1 MKMRPLYM
9 FLKVYAPI
17 CLRIY
22 FRKIRVI
29 GRENVPLKGA
39 VIFASNHQNAFMDP
53 VLIACETF
61 QKPWFLTRASIFNS
75 SISKLLWTSL
85 AMVPIYRI
93 RDGVNSVKKNE
104 EVIEDSN
111 KLLGNQG
118 SLVMFVEG
126 NHDMRWSLRPLKKG
140 VARMAF
146 AAEENAGF
154 TLGLKIVPTGLQ
166 YEDHQRFRSEL
177 LVSFGKP
184 ILVNNYRQVYE
195 NNPKEAYVQLIRDLH
210 ESMGKLIVNIQP
222 IEEHDTVKAILK
234 SRQPREHDLTKR
246 LEKDQ
251 EIVRQFREDMT
262 NGKTLDVKADPA
274 QLKEL
279 TQARADK
286 HHAEM
291 ADPGSGTT
299 QKLGKYLLAILG
311 FPVFIFGLVNSI
323 LPYLLIKWIIR
334 KFVKD
339 YHWIASMK
347 FAGMILVAPVFYLV
361 QAIILYS
368 LIPRWDVVLLYLI
381 LLPVST
387 VITYE
392 YRRYFRILQ
401 KKEPA

>member
-1 MKMRPLYM
+1 M

-29 GRENVPLKGA
+29 GRENVPVKGA

-53 VLIACETF
+53 VLISCETF
-61 QKPWFLTRASIFNS
+61 QKPWFLTRASIFTS
-75 SISKLLWTSL
+75 SFSKLLWNSL
-85 AMVPIYRI
+85 GMVPIYRI

-140 VARMAF
+140 IARMAF

-154 TLGLKIVPTGLQ
+154 ALGLKIVPTGLQ
-166 YEDHQRFRSEL
+166 YEDHMRFRSEL

-184 ILVNNYRQVYE
+184 ILVSSYRQVFE
-195 NNPKEAYVQLIRDLH
+195 DNPKEAYVQLLRDLY

-222 IEEHDTVKAILK
+222 IEAHDTVKAILK
-234 SRQPREHDLTKR
+234 SRQPREHDLVKR

-251 EIVRQFREDMT
+251 EVVRQFREEIA
-262 NGKTLDVKADPA
+262 NGKTLDVKADP
-274 QLKEL
+274 
-279 TQARADK
+279 
-286 HHAEM
+286 
-291 ADPGSGTT
+291 GSDTT
-299 QKLGKYLLAILG
+299 QKPGKYLLAILG
-311 FPVFIFGLVNSI
+311 FPVFIFGLVNNI

-347 FAGMILVAPVFYLV
+347 FAGMILVAPVFYLA
-361 QAIILYS
+361 QALLLYS
-368 LIPRWDVVLLYLI
+368 LFPRWDVVLLYLI
-381 LLPVST
+381 LLPVSAL
-387 VITYE
+387 VSYE
-392 YRRYFRILQ
+392 YRRYFSILK